1 MGTKVSIW
9 GLRALTTKTGRR
21 FPRLAAQLGLFESIT
36 QVGQKIHLQTPV
48 ESFGLRDKDSLDFK
62 S

>member
-9 GLRALTTKTGRR
+9 ELRALTMENSTC
-21 FPRLAAQLGLFESIT
+21 FPRLAAQLRLFESIT
-36 QVGQKIHLQTPV
+36 QVGQNTHLQTPV
-48 ESFGLRDKDSLDFK
+48 QSFGLKDKDSLDFK